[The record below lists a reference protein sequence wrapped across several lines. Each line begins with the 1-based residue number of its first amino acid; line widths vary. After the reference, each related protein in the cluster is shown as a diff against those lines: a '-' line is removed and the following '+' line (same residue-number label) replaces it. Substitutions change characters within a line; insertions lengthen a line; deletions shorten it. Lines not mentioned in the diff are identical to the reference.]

1 MALIM
6 FMDNVSHEFR
16 NNLGC
21 LMPQL
26 EVSCRNLLKACPR
39 LRDPFARWLTHKA
52 GKWWWLLP
60 RGLGFY
66 PQGCLSVSVSC
77 PQDSPTMNDPRG
89 HVEVSMPFIIWLW
102 SLHSTSVI
110 FYWSRWFQS
119 PPRFKEREQRFL
131 SLDREVSVS
140 WREEQVKDIPSCTK
154 SVQPSLEDAI
164 CHSGL
169 ILGSTHLFTAEL
181 HIFTTLFLSSAIPL
195 TRPLSTSSSLKISS
209 TNTFWLNFPWSF
221 QAEWILL
228 LVCSHCILLIPSL
241 SMFSSM
247 LYVKSLI

>member
-77 PQDSPTMNDPRG
+77 PQDSPTMNGPRG

-110 FYWSRWFQS
+110 FYWSGSDRIHLDWKGGVET
-119 PPRFKEREQRFL
+119 PLPNGRRIKEF
-131 SLDREVSVS
+131 VSTF
-140 WREEQVKDIPSCTK
+140 IPSACLWRTLC
-154 SVQPSLEDAI
+154 LECDL
-164 CHSGL
+164 L
-169 ILGSTHLFTAEL
+169 IFIL
-181 HIFTTLFLSSAIPL
+181 HPL
-195 TRPLSTSSSLKISS
+195 TRIG
-209 TNTFWLNFPWSF
+209 
-221 QAEWILL
+221 
-228 LVCSHCILLIPSL
+228 
-241 SMFSSM
+241 
-247 LYVKSLI
+247 